1 MIGRGGGRH
10 VKPQLFC
17 VNRMAASAAASA
29 AELYGVARRWAD
41 ATDEERR
48 SLKDV
53 VTRLVGYPCKV
64 ACEIKEGEECVELF
78 VLSVRTDEIEDVLEI
93 QASGA
98 IGLVYN
104 QYDDP
109 DEKRVV
115 KVDDRCEAYNESLGL
130 VFEEHSDSEE
140 EGDESEEEPKEKKD

>member
-1 MIGRGGGRH
+1 
-10 VKPQLFC
+10 
-17 VNRMAASAAASA
+17 MAATAAASA

-41 ATDEERR
+41 ASDEERR
-48 SLKDV
+48 SLKEV

-64 ACEIKEGEECVELF
+64 ACEIKEGEERVELF

-93 QASGA
+93 QANGA
-98 IGLVYN
+98 IGLVYD

-115 KVDDRCEAYNESLGL
+115 KVDNRCEAYNEGLGL

-140 EGDESEEEPKEKKD
+140 GDEGDSDSDEEEIS

>member
-1 MIGRGGGRH
+1 
-10 VKPQLFC
+10 
-17 VNRMAASAAASA
+17 MAASAAAA
-29 AELYGVARRWAD
+29 ATELYDIACRWAD
-41 ATDEERR
+41 VTDDERQ

-64 ACEIKEGEECVELF
+64 ACEVREGEGRVELF
-78 VLSVRTDEIEDVLEI
+78 VLSVRTDDIEDVLEI

-98 IGLVYN
+98 IGIVYD

-115 KVDDRCEAYNESLGL
+115 KVDNRCDSYNDGMGL
-130 VFEEHSDSEE
+130 VFEEHSDS
-140 EGDESEEEPKEKKD
+140 DDDSEEEEASVPKEKKD

>member
-1 MIGRGGGRH
+1 
-10 VKPQLFC
+10 
-17 VNRMAASAAASA
+17 MAATAAASA

-41 ATDEERR
+41 ASDEERR
-48 SLKDV
+48 SLKEV
-53 VTRLVGYPCKV
+53 VTRLVGYSCKV
-64 ACEIKEGEECVELF
+64 ACEVKEGEERVELF

-93 QASGA
+93 QANGA
-98 IGLVYN
+98 IGLVYD

-115 KVDDRCEAYNESLGL
+115 KVDNRCEAYNESLGL

-140 EGDESEEEPKEKKD
+140 GDEGDSDSEEEPKEKKD